1 MDATE
6 PPTALPAG
14 LVLVRTTPLFDDD
27 TVPAGL
33 LDSHQVAAGVRVA
46 VEFHDEPTDTSSEL
60 ESTGLQPPDLL

>member
-1 MDATE
+1 
-6 PPTALPAG
+6 
-14 LVLVRTTPLFDDD
+14 VRTTPLFDDD